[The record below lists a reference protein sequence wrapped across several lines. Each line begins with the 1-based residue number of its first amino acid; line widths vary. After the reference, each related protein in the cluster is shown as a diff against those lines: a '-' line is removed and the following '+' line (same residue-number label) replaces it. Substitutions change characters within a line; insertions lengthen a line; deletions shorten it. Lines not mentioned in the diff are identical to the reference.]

1 MLDLSLE
8 TFDFIACIFNCFLFS
23 KYYILIKIYYRKFRQ
38 LEWKKKE
45 TLFCYKITVECYMCL
60 DVLHVHW
67 YFLNCKKMFLCAHV
81 FFCLKKHKWIVQD
94 NMCGVLY

>member
-45 TLFCYKITVECYMCL
+45 TLFCYKITVECYM
-60 DVLHVHW
+60 
-67 YFLNCKKMFLCAHV
+67 YIGTS
-81 FFCLKKHKWIVQD
+81 WIVKKCFFVH
-94 NMCGVLY
+94 MFFSILRRISE